1 MPSES
6 RNLLRLMAVARTLG
20 PLYDR
25 AVFVGRAVVNL
36 YSTIPTTA
44 SEPRINEDMDC
55 LIKVAPRTAFYQ
67 LEDELHSLGFVNDVA
82 AGVIRGWPLT

>member
-1 MPSES
+1 M
-6 RNLLRLMAVARTLG
+6 
-20 PLYDR
+20 
-25 AVFVGRAVVNL
+25 
-36 YSTIPTTA
+36 PTTTP
-44 SEPRINEDMDC
+44 EPRINEDVDC